1 MEVMSWFCYFFY
13 TIAIGYEV
21 TDKVFDGLSV
31 IQYQKEKLFYHPKQ
45 SVYGALLA
53 FMIIGCLVST
63 ARICLYI
70 WKMFC
75 INDCFSGDKDL
86 VDRYNQYSVCV
97 DAIKVIMEVFPQSI
111 IAEFAF
117 AGCPIETSNWKFLD
131 IGFDVFCIASY
142 VIFICSVSFWYMCCK
157 ECKIEK
163 GTFTFF
169 LTALA
174 TTFSK
179 PGSAMAIISFSK
191 SVKCP

>member
-1 MEVMSWFCYFFY
+1 MRHLLCSLAILYYV
-13 TIAIGYEV
+13 IAQLQRAHSDFSKCTLFKGSIGQ
-21 TDKVFDGLSV
+21 FLCS
-31 IQYQKEKLFYHPKQ
+31 KQ
-45 SVYGALLA
+45 TLIEGVA

-75 INDCFSGDKDL
+75 INDCFSADKDL
-86 VDRYNQYSVCV
+86 VGRYNQYSVCV

-117 AGCPIETSNWKFLD
+117 AGCPIKTSNWKFLD
-131 IGFDVFCIASY
+131 IGFDVFCIAQY

-163 GTFTFF
+163 GIFTFF